1 MDISGISVYL
11 LIQFCCVNV
20 IYGYIIGCKP
30 VISYKCEE
38 LLLLAHHHW
47 KVQFAAVFAPVFSA
61 FVLFWLCR
69 HAIRFTILL
78 STNSIWDFQ
87 TELLDKSHVET
98 CFPLTFQRRTRC
110 FKRVSCQGQ
119 IDRCAQSLGLKHD
132 VNLGHGSCGLDGK
145 RLACS
150 ESLYEGRHIWTHTGS
165 PDFDSIPDVLW
176 NTRDMSM
183 NRAGFAISA

>member
-1 MDISGISVYL
+1 M
-11 LIQFCCVNV
+11 
-20 IYGYIIGCKP
+20 GCKP

-38 LLLLAHHHW
+38 LLLLAHHHR

-69 HAIRFTILL
+69 HAIRFTIWYIYI
-78 STNSIWDFQ
+78 SFWSIISSNSIWDFQ

-110 FKRVSCQGQ
+110 FKQVSCQGQ

-132 VNLGHGSCGLDGK
+132 VNLGRGSCG
-145 RLACS
+145 
-150 ESLYEGRHIWTHTGS
+150 SLRRQTHLNTHTHTRS
-165 PDFDSIPDVLW
+165 PDFDSIPD
-176 NTRDMSM
+176 DMSM